1 MWKLANKHASNVV
14 TFVLIAGL
22 LIFFGYTIRIWP
34 TLLPGD
40 KGTWSGALGT
50 VGTLIGTIWLA
61 TSESR
66 RRNREEMT
74 RAQLHAAGILLD
86 IAYVRGELKLIVDEM
101 AGFALVDPVANRIL
115 SFAPRLLIIDIWK
128 AETFIPL
135 VPLPNKA
142 AGCLT
147 QATDQIRLMRRVIDK
162 AGHDNSLDSSEK
174 RKKFICSAHKLLTGT
189 MALLDT
195 GIAECEAASR
205 AMHLS

>member
-101 AGFALVDPVANRIL
+101 AEFALIDPITNRIL
-115 SFAPRLLIIDIWK
+115 SFAPKLSIIDIWK

-147 QATDQIRLMRRVIDK
+147 QATDQIRLMRRVIEK

-174 RKKFICSAHKLLTGT
+174 RKKFICSAHKLLVGT

-195 GIAECEAASR
+195 GIAECQAAGR